1 MTEPIDLPHLII
13 EVIAEVQPA
22 ADAKGV
28 HVAASNL
35 AAMPRWVEG
44 DESALRRMLLNT
56 LDLVV
61 GAATDG
67 TVVVRLDAHDA
78 DRDCWICVV
87 AWRGDED
94 AVIEQVKAAFVM
106 TLPAA
111 LGRASDRPLD
121 VLVVDDA
128 AQHRAVVSAYLASTS
143 HTVIECESGADA
155 LDHVRSHRFDVVLMD
170 LQMPVMSGAVA
181 IRAIR
186 DFESAQGRSPVHI
199 IALTAMGASDDV
211 SEAEAAGA
219 NGCLEKPLSRS
230 AVFKTLSTVPERAA
244 DPVVPAPV
252 VPVPAPV
259 VAPPAHVD
267 ITPGQVLVAAR
278 QQLGAILA
286 TAPGT
291 QVERL
296 RIMGHHLRS
305 TAAEAGLADIAH
317 LASALEH
324 AGESGSL
331 KDTQMAARTLQAWL
345 IKTAG

>member
-35 AAMPRWVEG
+35 AAMPRWVEA

-67 TVVVRLDAHDA
+67 TVVVRLDTHDA
-78 DRDCWICVV
+78 DRDRWICVI

-94 AVIEQVKAAFVM
+94 AVIEEVKAAFVM
-106 TLPAA
+106 TLPPG
-111 LGRASDRPLD
+111 LGATSDRPLD
-121 VLVVDDA
+121 ILVVDDA
-128 AQHRAVVSAYLASTS
+128 AQHRAVVSAYLANTP

-170 LQMPVMSGAVA
+170 LQMPVMPGVVA

-186 DFESAQGRSPVHI
+186 DFESTHGRSPVHI

-211 SEAEAAGA
+211 SEAETAGA
-219 NGCLEKPLSRS
+219 DACLEKPLSRS
-230 AVFKTLSTVPERAA
+230 AVFKALSTVPERAA

-252 VPVPAPV
+252 VPAPV

-305 TAAEAGLADIAH
+305 AAADMGLADIAH

-324 AGESGSL
+324 AGESGSF
-331 KDTQMAARTLQAWL
+331 KDTQMAARTLQAW
-345 IKTAG
+345 IMKTAG